1 MLVTIR
7 VEPSQQG
14 GADEYVRLAG
24 MATMTEVLAEL
35 TATARHYAKVRN
47 RHQRATAWLSY
58 GKVLATV
65 GASPNGRPF
74 ERSLGEG
81 VVGSASIE

>member
-1 MLVTIR
+1 MIVTIR
-7 VEPSQQG
+7 VESQQG
-14 GADEYVRLAG
+14 GRDEYVRLAG
-24 MATMTEVLAEL
+24 MATMSEVLAEL

-47 RHQRATAWLSY
+47 QHHRATAWLSY

-65 GASPNGRPF
+65 GVSPNGRSR

-81 VVGSASIE
+81 LVGSPGMG

>member
-7 VEPSQQG
+7 VEPTQQG
-14 GADEYVRLAG
+14 RRDEYVRLTG
-24 MATMTEVLAEL
+24 MATTSEVLAEL

-47 RHQRATAWLSY
+47 QHHRATAWLSS

-65 GASPNGRPF
+65 GVSPNGRSS
-74 ERSLGEG
+74 EGRREEGMVRSAG
-81 VVGSASIE
+81 IE

>member
-1 MLVTIR
+1 MIVTIR

-14 GADEYVRLAG
+14 GRDEYVRLAG
-24 MATMTEVLAEL
+24 MATMSEVLAEL

-47 RHQRATAWLSY
+47 QHHRATAWLSY

-65 GASPNGRPF
+65 GVSPNGRSGPTGP
-74 ERSLGEG
+74 S
-81 VVGSASIE
+81 